1 MAFGWEAEVEHAALR
16 DFDFLLVENLA
27 KGYRFIDALPYVYAS
42 MAAGTTESGYKW
54 DTINYSKPQDN
65 PPYYRTCSYGDIN
78 VRITRRFAVLNAEL
92 SDDTQRRGSTL
103 RKNRICGFFPKEP

>member
-78 VRITRRFAVLNAEL
+78 VRITNTRAIESGSSAE
-92 SDDTQRRGSTL
+92 SYTL
-103 RKNRICGFFPKEP
+103 PNEDISY